1 MCGQSICPDA
11 VIYLEPKT
19 RGVAAPA
26 WFAYCLADGGL
37 LGPFNARPSRPVDGE
52 CTAAPIGSPRHS
64 NADGYRGSWEHRGP
78 AVPLADR
85 IGTRNHT

>member
-37 LGPFNARPSRPVDGE
+37 LGLNLGAFVSVA
-52 CTAAPIGSPRHS
+52 
-64 NADGYRGSWEHRGP
+64 
-78 AVPLADR
+78 
-85 IGTRNHT
+85 